1 MAEQKF
7 PWRKI
12 KTEYINT
19 NISMRKLA
27 VKYGVSYNTLNRR
40 AREEKWT
47 TARKARDD
55 YALKIATQKSAEMQA
70 EQLAQIGALAGA
82 IVDRIVAE
90 IADEEQFHRYI
101 ITDGIGGGATETT
114 ERRFDK
120 VDSKA
125 IRDLTSTL
133 KDALGIIRNAY
144 GIPTQ
149 AEAEAQRI
157 AAERLELDR
166 KRAASEDAGDKTI
179 QVVIGKEA
187 EEWAQ

>member
-7 PWRKI
+7 PWSKI

-27 VKYGVSYNTLNRR
+27 AKYGVSYNTLNRR

-47 TARKARDD
+47 TSRKARDD
-55 YALKIATQKSAEMQA
+55 YVLKIATQKSAEMQA

-90 IADEEQFHRYI
+90 IADEDQFHRYI

-157 AAERLELDR
+157 AAERLAME
-166 KRAASEDAGDKTI
+166 KRRA
-179 QVVIGKEA
+179 EA
-187 EEWAQ
+187 ESATDSSINVFFDDEFKEYSK